1 MGEGIGALVSTHCW
15 HQQDD
20 APSLTARRDTRAT
33 RASEAF
39 VCKRTPDAA
48 RASGASYRSLIYR
61 VKLLHDPEDVQ
72 LATLRDELQASGL
85 GHRGSTNGAELVAE
99 VETSSHGQ
107 ANPAA
112 DTAVDTN
119 VLLATELPGRRVAD
133 DAGPELAAP
142 QDLAGF
148 PVNSAE
154 VTAEAA
160 VEHQTAVGV
169 HGAAPIRIRIR
180 DLPQGLAGQDV
191 ILLDLA
197 GGAGFL
203 REHVHV
209 REHVNRALIRVRALL
224 GLQLHAPIV
233 GGHVEDVAFLRIDRT
248 RLLVL
253 AAHG

>member
-99 VETSSHGQ
+99 VETSSHRQ

-112 DTAVDTN
+112 DTGIGTDILFAAD
-119 VLLATELPGRRVAD
+119 LPGGRGTN
-133 DAGPELAAP
+133 DAGPKL
-142 QDLAGF
+142 
-148 PVNSAE
+148 
-154 VTAEAA
+154 
-160 VEHQTAVGV
+160 
-169 HGAAPIRIRIR
+169 
-180 DLPQGLAGQDV
+180 
-191 ILLDLA
+191 
-197 GGAGFL
+197 
-203 REHVHV
+203 
-209 REHVNRALIRVRALL
+209 
-224 GLQLHAPIV
+224 
-233 GGHVEDVAFLRIDRT
+233 
-248 RLLVL
+248 
-253 AAHG
+253 